1 MRRRV
6 VMLTSVAAVGLVGGA
21 GSALWQRRREDQADE
36 IISGD
41 IWSQSFETLAGAR
54 LAMPDLRG
62 RPLLLNFW
70 ATWCP
75 PCVSEMPLL
84 DAFAREQSGHWH
96 VLALAIDRKEPVRR
110 FITERGLSLSVA
122 FAATIGIDLS
132 RSLGNR
138 LGTLPFTAV
147 FAANGEVGATR
158 LGPLRP
164 EVLAEWVG
172 KYR

>member
-1 MRRRV
+1 MKRRV
-6 VMLTSVAAVGLVGGA
+6 VVMASVAGAALVAGA
-21 GSALWQRRREDQADE
+21 GSALWQRRRADRAE
-36 IISGD
+36 EPNSGG
-41 IWSQSFETLAGAR
+41 IWSQSFESLTGAP
-54 LAMPDLRG
+54 LAMSDLGG

-84 DAFAREQSGHWH
+84 DAFARKQANRWQ
-96 VLALAIDRKEPVRR
+96 VLALAIDKKEPVRR
-110 FITERGLSLSVA
+110 FLTERNLSLSVA

-147 FAANGEVGATR
+147 FAANGTVAATQ
-158 LGPLRP
+158 LGPLHS
-164 EVLAEWVG
+164 ELLADWVG
-172 KYR
+172 RIK